1 VDVSVSTPHLLTSLV
16 QEAVSVGDL
25 VRLLSFDGGRVRLS
39 EITLSE
45 HSGAVGVAVAE
56 LGLPRDS
63 SIVAVVRDQGVIVPR
78 GDTALSAGDEV
89 LLLVTEESEAEIRRL
104 FIEKVDLSGA

>member
-1 VDVSVSTPHLLTSLV
+1 M
-16 QEAVSVGDL
+16 
-25 VRLLSFDGGRVRLS
+25 
-39 EITLSE
+39 
-45 HSGAVGVAVAE
+45 GVAVAE